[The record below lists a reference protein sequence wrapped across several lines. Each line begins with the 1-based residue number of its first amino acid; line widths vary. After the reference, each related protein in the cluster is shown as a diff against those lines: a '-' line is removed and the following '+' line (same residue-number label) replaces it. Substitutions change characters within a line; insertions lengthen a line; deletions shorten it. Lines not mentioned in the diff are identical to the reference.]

1 MEASLNFTIGLS
13 HGIQWP
19 WPIAVYLFLAGISG
33 GAMAIALLVNLFKG
47 NYENTPLLKSASMV
61 AFVTIALGMVC
72 LVADLTKPLA
82 FWRILINYNLTS
94 VMSLGVIALI
104 AYIPLTFI
112 LMLMAFGPKCCPAL
126 SGLIAAFDGVRKP
139 LYWIVLILALTICAY
154 TGFLISA
161 LVRFPLMNTAVLP
174 GLFVASGLSAGAA
187 AARLFAVVCFGEKHE
202 GCDAPRR
209 ISDHG
214 RRTFLHLHDRDG
226 DGARQRG
233 SAACGCGLHDRN
245 VGHAF
250 LVRRDRCGLCPAL
263 DRELRK
269 IGRCLL
275 SGRSGEHLRHD
286 VPACVHP
293 LRRSDIRALEHRVRT
308 VFAVHSEASGV
319 RRKRG

>member
-1 MEASLNFTIGLS
+1 MEVSLNFTIGLS

-202 GCDAPRR
+202 GCDMHVLHRAEYPIMAAELFCIFMIAMAMVLGNEGQQLAAAAFTTGTWATLFWCGVIGVGFVLPLIASFGKSAGAFCLGALASICGMMCLRVF
-209 ISDHG
+209 ILYAG
-214 RRTFLHLHDRDG
+214 QTFVL
-226 DGARQRG
+226 
-233 SAACGCGLHDRN
+233 
-245 VGHAF
+245 
-250 LVRRDRCGLCPAL
+250 
-263 DRELRK
+263 
-269 IGRCLL
+269 
-275 SGRSGEHLRHD
+275 
-286 VPACVHP
+286 
-293 LRRSDIRALEHRVRT
+293 
-308 VFAVHSEASGV
+308 
-319 RRKRG
+319 

>member
-187 AARLFAVVCFGEKHE
+187 AVRLFAVVCFGEKHE
-202 GCDAPRR
+202 GCDMHVLHRAEYPIMAAELFCIFMIAMAMVLLGMSIDESAR
-209 ISDHG
+209 ILCALNADKSNYIEPLIASFG
-214 RRTFLHLHDRDG
+214 KSAGAFCLGALASICGMMCLRVFILYAGQTFVL
-226 DGARQRG
+226 
-233 SAACGCGLHDRN
+233 
-245 VGHAF
+245 
-250 LVRRDRCGLCPAL
+250 
-263 DRELRK
+263 
-269 IGRCLL
+269 
-275 SGRSGEHLRHD
+275 
-286 VPACVHP
+286 
-293 LRRSDIRALEHRVRT
+293 
-308 VFAVHSEASGV
+308 
-319 RRKRG
+319 

>member
-187 AARLFAVVCFGEKHE
+187 AARLFAVVCFGENHE
-202 GCDAPRR
+202 GCDM
-209 ISDHG
+209 
-214 RRTFLHLHDRDG
+214 HLSLIH
-226 DGARQRG
+226 
-233 SAACGCGLHDRN
+233 
-245 VGHAF
+245 
-250 LVRRDRCGLCPAL
+250 
-263 DRELRK
+263 
-269 IGRCLL
+269 I
-275 SGRSGEHLRHD
+275 
-286 VPACVHP
+286 
-293 LRRSDIRALEHRVRT
+293 
-308 VFAVHSEASGV
+308 
-319 RRKRG
+319 